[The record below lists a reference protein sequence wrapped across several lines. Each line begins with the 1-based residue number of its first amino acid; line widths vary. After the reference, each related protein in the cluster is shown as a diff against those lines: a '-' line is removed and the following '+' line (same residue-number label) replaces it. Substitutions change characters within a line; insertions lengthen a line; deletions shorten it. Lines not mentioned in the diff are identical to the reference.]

1 MLLTLWFQMPG
12 KLEGKVCVCTASAQ
26 GIGKAVALAFA
37 REGAQVI
44 ATDINEEKLKE
55 LAAESS
61 NITVQVL
68 DVTKSDAVK
77 AFAEKIDKVDVLFN
91 CAGFVHNGSI
101 LETSEEQYD
110 FSFDLNVKSVYR
122 MCTQFIPKM
131 RSAKKGSIV
140 SISSVASS
148 IKGAPNRCIYGAT
161 KAAIIGMSKAM
172 ASDFIKDGIRVNCVC
187 PGTIFTPSLDS
198 RIRDLPDYDEAIKGF
213 MARQPIGRFGT
224 AEEVANMV
232 LFLASDEA
240 SYVTGQEFVVDG
252 GWSM

>member
-1 MLLTLWFQMPG
+1 MPG

>member
-1 MLLTLWFQMPG
+1 MPG
-12 KLEGKVCVCTASAQ
+12 KMEGKVCVCTASAQ

-55 LAAESS
+55 LAAEST

-77 AFAEKIDKVDVLFN
+77 AFAEKIDKIDVLFN
-91 CAGFVHNGSI
+91 CAGFVHNGTI

-131 RSAKKGSIV
+131 RSSKKGSIV

-224 AEEVANMV
+224 AEEVANLV

>member
-1 MLLTLWFQMPG
+1 MPG
-12 KLEGKVCVCTASAQ
+12 KMEGKVCVCTASAQ

-77 AFAEKIDKVDVLFN
+77 AFAEKIDKIDVLFN
-91 CAGFVHNGSI
+91 CAGFVHNGTI

>member
-1 MLLTLWFQMPG
+1 M
-12 KLEGKVCVCTASAQ
+12 EGKVCVCTASAQ

-77 AFAEKIDKVDVLFN
+77 AFAEKIDKIDVLFN
-91 CAGFVHNGSI
+91 CAGFVHNGTI

>member
-1 MLLTLWFQMPG
+1 MPG
-12 KLEGKVCVCTASAQ
+12 KMEGKVCVCTASAQ

-61 NITVQVL
+61 NISVQVL

>member
-1 MLLTLWFQMPG
+1 MPG
-12 KLEGKVCVCTASAQ
+12 KMEGKVCVCTASAQ

-77 AFAEKIDKVDVLFN
+77 VFAEKIDKIDVLFN
-91 CAGFVHNGSI
+91 CAGFVHNGTI

>member
-1 MLLTLWFQMPG
+1 MTLSTTVQSLADKMPG

-213 MARQPIGRFGT
+213 MARQPI
-224 AEEVANMV
+224 
-232 LFLASDEA
+232 ASDEA